1 MSRSSPRTTARPFER
16 LLARITTRW
25 RRDAEI
31 LHRRGGDEQAAV
43 LESCVADLEEEAR
56 TYSLE
61 ALTVGQ
67 AANESG
73 YSYGALQK
81 MVSEGTIP
89 NVGKKGAPRIR
100 RGDLPKKPGSS
111 HESSKSEPDL
121 AELVLAG
128 KGTPSHIP

>member
-1 MSRSSPRTTARPFER
+1 MPNRPS
-16 LLARITTRW
+16 LAERW
-25 RRDAEI
+25 RTEAALLR
-31 LHRRGGDEQAAV
+31 RRGANAQAAV
-43 LESCVADLEEEAR
+43 MDSCAAELEEEAR

-89 NVGKKGAPRIR
+89 NVGRKGAPRIR

-111 HESSKSEPDL
+111 YESSKSEPDL